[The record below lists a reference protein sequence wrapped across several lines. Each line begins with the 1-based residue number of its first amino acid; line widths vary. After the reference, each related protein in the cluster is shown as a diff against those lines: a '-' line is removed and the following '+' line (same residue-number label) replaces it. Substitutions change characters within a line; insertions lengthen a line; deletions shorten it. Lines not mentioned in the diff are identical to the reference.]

1 MRFLLL
7 SLLMTLSTGAFSAE
21 YSALEEKLIAGRCRM
36 NSCWWFSIE
45 NAQMMGASKA
55 GELFAISTKRWSAS
69 CPQSKCGRRSF
80 DGTATSFIFCSR
92 THPAWI
98 GKQDDDPNKWTF
110 QLLGPGSPDAAAG
123 VWEGVHVMYWAA
135 CHALDV
141 GDPFDAK
148 LGQRY
153 GYPTALPKFHED
165 SDAFGKEFSNPFDI
179 LKFDNALGS
188 Q

>member
-1 MRFLLL
+1 MI
-7 SLLMTLSTGAFSAE
+7 LSTVAFGAE
-21 YSALEEKLIAGRCRM
+21 YSALEGKLIAGRCHM
-36 NSCWWFSIE
+36 ESCWWFSIE
-45 NAQMMGASKA
+45 NAQKMGESKA
-55 GELFAISTKRWSAS
+55 GELFAISTKRWSAGH
-69 CPQSKCGRRSF
+69 CRGNGEKCGRRNF
-80 DGTATSFIFCSR
+80 DGTATDFLFCSR

-98 GKQDDDPNKWTF
+98 GQQDDDPNKWTF

-153 GYPTALPKFHED
+153 GYPTALPKVHED